1 METAQHSTAT
11 ISSDQKPEMG
21 APKNQSLSRGKHGRE
36 LGSLGRAKSRKQRGS
51 KKLQRKRK
59 KNAVVANGSDGGGVE
74 EDENKA
80 EVERKIAALQRIVPG
95 GVDLGVDKLFEE
107 TAGYI
112 LAMQGQVKAMR
123 ALANFFE
130 GLEKEKRKPGG

>member
-11 ISSDQKPEMG
+11 SSNQEPEMG
-21 APKNQSLSRGKHGRE
+21 APKNQSLSSGERGRR
-36 LGSLGRAKSRKQRGS
+36 LGSLGRAKSRKQRDS
-51 KKLQRKRK
+51 KTLQPKRK
-59 KNAVVANGSDGGGVE
+59 KNAAVVNGSDGGEPE

-80 EVERKIAALQRIVPG
+80 EMEGKIAALQRIVPG
-95 GVDLGVDKLFEE
+95 GVELGVDKLFEE

-112 LAMQGQVKAMR
+112 LNLQGQVKAMR

-130 GLEKEKRKPGG
+130 VLEKEKWKLGG